1 MARWITTNI
10 VSLQIVK
17 ALLQT
22 ECKCHGVS
30 GSCTVRTCWRTL
42 PSFRQIGDALMKKY
56 YRARPVIAITPPPPP
71 TMQVIPRKS
80 GSTLLQMITSRY
92 AHSYVT
98 FYGYTYVEISG
109 SRTSDRNENSQQSY
123 RELCLL
129 RIISLLTILLTL
141 TFRFASYRCECFT
154 VKFFEIKN
162 CTLKGEF
169 FFSAGFGNFVWNKDK
184 VQRFQVTNHL
194 RSFLIFI

>member
-1 MARWITTNI
+1 MDYMLNCVSI

-71 TMQVIPRKS
+71 TIQVISVKVGRRCQDVTYDHILQTIA
-80 GSTLLQMITSRY
+80 TLND
-92 AHSYVT
+92 YVA
-98 FYGYTYVEISG
+98 TYDTPIFPPC
-109 SRTSDRNENSQQSY
+109 
-123 RELCLL
+123 CLN
-129 RIISLLTILLTL
+129 I
-141 TFRFASYRCECFT
+141 
-154 VKFFEIKN
+154 
-162 CTLKGEF
+162 
-169 FFSAGFGNFVWNKDK
+169 
-184 VQRFQVTNHL
+184 
-194 RSFLIFI
+194 

>member
-1 MARWITTNI
+1 MEDRDLKLHRADCLFDYVNI

-71 TMQVIPRKS
+71 TMQVISVKVGQRCS
-80 GSTLLQMITSRY
+80 EATYDRSAEELQSETLMSPHMIGPFLRS
-92 AHSYVT
+92 VT
-98 FYGYTYVEISG
+98 RLHGTDTRLHYIRTYV
-109 SRTSDRNENSQQSY
+109 
-123 RELCLL
+123 
-129 RIISLLTILLTL
+129 
-141 TFRFASYRCECFT
+141 FR
-154 VKFFEIKN
+154 K
-162 CTLKGEF
+162 
-169 FFSAGFGNFVWNKDK
+169 
-184 VQRFQVTNHL
+184 
-194 RSFLIFI
+194 